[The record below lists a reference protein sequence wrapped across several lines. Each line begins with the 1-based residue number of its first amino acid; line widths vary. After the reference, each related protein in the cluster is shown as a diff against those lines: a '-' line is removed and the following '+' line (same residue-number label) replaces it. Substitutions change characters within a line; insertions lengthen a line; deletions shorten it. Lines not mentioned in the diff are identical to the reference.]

1 MVTKQSKATRAATK
15 KETKKPALAKR
26 LKSLDAL
33 FRPRSIAVIGAG
45 RTPNTIGHEIV
56 RNLVTAG
63 FTGPVYPV
71 NPNAGVV
78 RSMHCYSDVASIPGD
93 VDLAILVVPAK
104 FVASAARDCGKNG
117 VRGLVCITAGFAEV
131 GDEGVERQQELME
144 ICETYGMRLIG
155 PNCMGILNSADEF
168 KMNASFANSKL
179 KPGEAAFMS
188 QSGALGA
195 VILNDAEAMGLGMSM
210 FASLGNRPDVSP
222 SDLLEYWEAD
232 PATKQVLMYLEAFG
246 EPEHFM
252 SIARRVSRTKPILV
266 VKSGRSARG
275 ARAAISHTG
284 SLAGSEVAVDS
295 LLEQCGVLRM
305 DSMKELFALAS
316 AVQAGC
322 YPKGRRVAI
331 VTNAGGPG
339 ILATDACVAE
349 GLELCDLDKKTRTK
363 LKAFLPPEASTA
375 NPVDLI
381 ASADATSFD
390 KSLALVMADKNVD
403 MVLAI
408 FVAPIMIDAASVAAA
423 FAKHAKSRRKPLLA
437 CLPGLPESSAALELL
452 RRAEIPNYSFPG
464 DAAQVLAGLVRL
476 RELRERPEE
485 PVPKFR
491 VRKKQARGLIAGAI
505 ADGRELLGESE
516 VAGILEA
523 YGLPLVPS
531 ALVKNREEALLA
543 ARRIG
548 FPLVGKVEAEEII
561 HKSDRGGV
569 ILDLRNRE
577 ELLTAYDTLEDK
589 FLAEAPNMQVLL
601 QSMNSNGVETFFGV
615 ASDPLLGRMLAFGL
629 GGVHVEILK
638 DVVFRLHPLSPLDAR
653 EMVEAVRGKALF
665 EGARGKPPVD
675 KEELAEILMRLS
687 QMLTDNPE
695 IAELDLNPFL
705 AGYRGESSYVLDMRC
720 RIQLPE

>member
-1 MVTKQSKATRAATK
+1 MASKQSKKRGATPSRAPQSKT
-15 KETKKPALAKR
+15 LAGR

-56 RNLVTAG
+56 RNLVSAG

-78 RSMHCYSDVASIPGD
+78 RSMHCYADIALIPGE

-104 FVASAARDCGKNG
+104 YVVGAARECGEKG

-131 GDEGVERQQELME
+131 GAAGAERQRELME
-144 ICETYGMRLIG
+144 VCTMYGMRLIG
-155 PNCMGILNSADEF
+155 PNCMGILNTAEEF
-168 KMNASFANSKL
+168 KMNASFANSRL
-179 KPGEAAFMS
+179 MRGEAAFMS

-195 VILNDAEAMGLGMSM
+195 VILNDAEVLGLGMSM

-232 PATKQVLMYLEAFG
+232 AATKQILMYLEAFG
-246 EPEHFM
+246 EPERFM
-252 SIARRVSRTKPILV
+252 AIARRVSRHKPILV

-305 DSMKELFALAS
+305 NSMKELFALAS

-349 GLELCDLDKKTRTK
+349 GLELCDLGANTRKK
-363 LKAFLPPEASTA
+363 LEAFLPPEASTA

-423 FAKHAKSRRKPLLA
+423 FAKHAKSKRKPLLA

-464 DAAQVLAGLVRL
+464 DAAQVLAGLVQL

-485 PVPKFR
+485 PAPKFR
-491 VRKKQARGLIAGAI
+491 VRKKRARDLIAA
-505 ADGRELLGESE
+505 AVEEKRELLKDRE
-516 VAGILEA
+516 VTGILEA
-523 YGLPLVPS
+523 YGLPIVPS
-531 ALVKNREEALLA
+531 ALVNNREEALAA

-548 FPLVGKVEAEEII
+548 FPLVGKVVAPEII

-569 ILDLRNRE
+569 LLDLRNRE
-577 ELLTAYDTLEDK
+577 DLLTAYDTLEDR

-601 QSMNSNGVETFFGV
+601 QAMRSNGVETFFGV

-638 DVVFRLHPLSPLDAR
+638 DVVFRLHPLTPLDAR
-653 EMVEAVRGKALF
+653 DMVEAVRGKALF
-665 EGARGKPPVD
+665 EGARGKPPVN
-675 KEELAEILMRLS
+675 KEELAEVLLRLS

-705 AGYRGESSYVLDMRC
+705 AGYRGESSFVLDMRC